1 MTEGGDNYQHYRAVE
16 SLRNV
21 ETRKS
26 SISEL
31 NYYWEDITRLEANE
45 KLSDA
50 VDGSF
55 LVRDSSTEGEYT
67 LVLRKNGTNKCIKIL
82 HQDGKYGFV
91 EPCTF
96 NSISEIVD
104 YFSKNS
110 LEQYNPALDIKLL
123 YPICNNTDE
132 LVVTFED
139 IERAMHYLVEINT
152 SHLDLVR
159 SFDRDHRKFDN
170 VLGEMKRS
178 HLTIEALDMMR
189 RMFQEQQKLIEYNQN
204 WIKAEDIECI
214 SNNNV
219 RLTSRLNEIEQS
231 LQEQYIVIQDYTNQY
246 HQLTADICNKK
257 LEIKRSNQ
265 LRNNIRRRVI
275 NLGISDNYVD
285 GLLEEEKDE
294 DIPHYD
300 TRLWLLQKDRTQAN
314 ILLQNKP
321 HGSFLVRPKDSN
333 IPYILSVKCGDNVE
347 HCIIYFN
354 KNKKTYGFTKEFCFF
369 KTLTDLVIK
378 YRRISLVTHNEN
390 VDVNLIYPAL
400 SVH

>member
-1 MTEGGDNYQHYRAVE
+1 MTERGDNYQHYRTVA

-31 NYYWEDITRLEANE
+31 NYYWEDITRVEANE
-45 KLSDA
+45 KLLDA

-82 HQDGKYGFV
+82 HQEGKYGFV

-96 NSISEIVD
+96 NSISDIVD

-123 YPICNNTDE
+123 YPICNNNDE
-132 LVVTFED
+132 LVVSFED

-152 SHLDLVR
+152 SHLDLVK
-159 SFDRDHRKFDN
+159 SFNRDHRKFDY

-178 HLTIEALDMMR
+178 HLTIEALGMMR
-189 RMFQEQQKLIEYNQN
+189 RMFQEQQILIENNQN
-204 WIKAEDIECI
+204 MIKAEDVECI
-214 SNNNV
+214 SNNIG
-219 RLTSRLNEIEQS
+219 RLTSRLNEIEQN
-231 LQEQYIVIQDYTNQY
+231 LQQQYIVIKDYSNQY
-246 HQLTADICNKK
+246 NQLTADICNKK

-300 TRLWLLQKDRTQAN
+300 TRLWLLQKDRTEAN
-314 ILLQNKP
+314 ILLENKP
-321 HGSFLVRPKDSN
+321 HGSFLVRPKDTN
-333 IPYILSVKCGDNVE
+333 TPYILSVKCVDKVE